1 MWAAVR
7 RQRQAASVD
16 GLRTARSKRGDG
28 GGEDDNVEG
37 GGDAE
42 GGMSNESGRQRV
54 RVEASAAAV
63 AREIDGGKG
72 NGGGRQ

>member
-16 GLRTARSKRGDG
+16 GLHTGRSKQGDG
-28 GGEDDNVEG
+28 GGGDNIEEG

-42 GGMSNESGRQRV
+42 GGMSDESGRQRV